1 MRKSL
6 ILISLIVVF
15 VVVPSMVC
23 AQMFFGKGLLGKSCK
38 DNANQLFFTGGWVHS
53 FQTGY
58 TIDGQDGNIQ
68 AATGVRTGKWAYD
81 YDTFLVGVGMPI
93 TLGEEG
99 KYGQIIL
106 SGTYGLPVSPD
117 AEEILTDGLVPPTSL
132 LARKWS
138 AETTYGTLEALLA
151 YPVYNTW
158 YALAGFRWVSWQ
170 TTYKNPK
177 DSNGGLGSTVDD
189 EADVSVN
196 GYVPFFGIMTSMRG
210 LTVGAVGIPTTLGT
224 VEHKET
230 IGALRLKG
238 KGDFDGGYF
247 AEVFLDYSTPTFEMP
262 GLSAGISVFCKA
274 SWLRTTT
281 DLKLEELNTPVD
293 SQDYDFALQRNLFI
307 VGGKATFDFDIPDL
321 WKSTKIMYY

>member
-6 ILISLIVVF
+6 IFISLIVVLI
-15 VVVPSMVC
+15 VVPSMVC
-23 AQMFFGKGLLGKSCK
+23 AQALFGKACK
-38 DNANQLFFTGGWVHS
+38 DDANKFFVTGAWVHS
-53 FQTGY
+53 FETGY
-58 TIDGQDGNIQ
+58 TIDSEAGNIT

-81 YDTFLVGVGMPI
+81 YDTFQVGFGLPI
-93 TLGEEG
+93 TLGDEG
-99 KYGQIIL
+99 QFGQFII
-106 SGTYGLPVSPD
+106 SGTYALPVSSD
-117 AEEILTDGLVPPTSL
+117 GEELLTDAAAPPTSL
-132 LARKWS
+132 LSRKWS
-138 AETTYGTLEALLA
+138 ADTTYGTLEGVLA
-151 YPVYNTW
+151 YPVYDTW

-177 DSNGGLGSTVDD
+177 DSNGGLGATVLD

-196 GYVPFFGIMTSMRG
+196 GYVPFIGVMTSMRG

-224 VEHKET
+224 VEHRET

-238 KGDFDGGYF
+238 KGDLDGGYF

-281 DLKLEELNTPVD
+281 DLKLEELSTPIAP
-293 SQDYDFALQRNLFI
+293 QEYDFALQRNLFF
-307 VGGKATFDFDIPDL
+307 VGGKATFDFTLPDL
-321 WKSTKIMYY
+321 WKSSRILYY